1 MNEKSHIR
9 LKFKEA
15 PAEAVAPVPA
25 AKVAAKT
32 SPAAKATKPK
42 PKPRPPT
49 VGTEVLLVKCGH
61 TVTFDLYAKDS
72 FRDQRR
78 QKEASRDCPPC
89 RQARVQAEAIAHK
102 ERRARKAVTKA
113 ATFAKS
119 LKPRLPD
126 GARFGATYDAAQVQ
140 WTGILTVEGM
150 TFERS
155 ASSLNKLLHRLDDV
169 YRAATSVAA
178 VVDHEP
184 AVAAP

>member
-9 LKFKEA
+9 LKFRES
-15 PAEAVAPVPA
+15 PAEVVAAIPA
-25 AKVAAKT
+25 AKVAAKA
-32 SPAAKATKPK
+32 SPVAKAPK
-42 PKPRPPT
+42 PSPPT

-61 TVTFDLYAKDS
+61 TIVFDLYAKDS

-78 QKEASRDCPPC
+78 QKDASRDCPPC
-89 RQARVQAEAIAHK
+89 RQARVQAEAIALK
-102 ERRARKAVTKA
+102 EHRARKAVTKA

-126 GARFGATYDAAQVQ
+126 GARFGATYDAAKVQ
-140 WTGILTVEGM
+140 WTGTLTVDGL

-169 YRAATSVAA
+169 YRATKPTEDPVAA
-178 VVDHEP
+178 
-184 AVAAP
+184 AVP

>member
-1 MNEKSHIR
+1 MNEKPHIR
-9 LKFKEA
+9 LKFRES

-32 SPAAKATKPK
+32 SPAAKAPKPK

-61 TVTFDLYAKDS
+61 TIVFDLYAKDS

-126 GARFGATYDAAQVQ
+126 GARFAATYDATQVQ
-140 WTGILTVEGM
+140 WTGTLTIEGS
-150 TFERS
+150 TFEQR

-169 YRAATSVAA
+169 YRAAMATAA
-178 VVDHEP
+178 VVDQEP
-184 AVAAP
+184 SAVAP

>member
-1 MNEKSHIR
+1 MNEKTPLR

-15 PAEAVAPVPA
+15 PAEAVAAVPVVKA
-25 AKVAAKT
+25 AVKT
-32 SPAAKATKPK
+32 APAAKA

-61 TVTFDLYAKDS
+61 TIVFDLYAKDS

-89 RQARVQAEAIAHK
+89 RQARVQAETIAHK

-126 GARFGATYDAAQVQ
+126 GACFGATYDAAQVQ
-140 WTGILTVEGM
+140 WTGTLTVEGL

-169 YRAATSVAA
+169 YRATKPTEDAAAA
-178 VVDHEP
+178 VIP
-184 AVAAP
+184 

>member
-9 LKFKEA
+9 LKFKES
-15 PAEAVAPVPA
+15 PAEAVAPVPV
-25 AKVAAKT
+25 AKVAVKAA
-32 SPAAKATKPK
+32 PAAKA

-49 VGTEVLLVKCGH
+49 VGTEALLVKCGH
-61 TVTFDLYAKDS
+61 TIVFDLYANDS

-89 RQARVQAEAIAHK
+89 RQARVQTEAIALK
-102 ERRARKAVTKA
+102 EHRARKAVTKAVTKA

-126 GARFGATYDAAQVQ
+126 GARFGATYDATQVQ
-140 WTGILTVEGM
+140 WTGTLTVDGL

-169 YRAATSVAA
+169 YRATKPTEDAA
-178 VVDHEP
+178 V
-184 AVAAP
+184 AVIP

>member
-15 PAEAVAPVPA
+15 PAEAVAPVTVAPA
-25 AKVAAKT
+25 AKT
-32 SPAAKATKPK
+32 PK

-49 VGTEVLLVKCGH
+49 VGTEALLAKCGH
-61 TVTFDLYAKDS
+61 TIVFDLYAKDS

-78 QKEASRDCPPC
+78 QKEALRDCPPC
-89 RQARVQAEAIAHK
+89 RQVRVQAEAIAHK

-140 WTGILTVEGM
+140 WTGTLTVEGL

-169 YRAATSVAA
+169 YRAAKPTEDPAA
-178 VVDHEP
+178 V
-184 AVAAP
+184 AVP

>member
-1 MNEKSHIR
+1 MNEKPHIR
-9 LKFKEA
+9 LKFKES
-15 PAEAVAPVPA
+15 PAEVVAPVPV
-25 AKVAAKT
+25 AKVAVKT
-32 SPAAKATKPK
+32 SSAAKA

-49 VGTEVLLVKCGH
+49 VGTEALLVKCGH
-61 TVTFDLYAKDS
+61 TIVFDLYAKDS

-78 QKEASRDCPPC
+78 QKEASRDCSPC
-89 RQARVQAEAIAHK
+89 RQARVQAETIAHK

-126 GARFGATYDAAQVQ
+126 GARFGATYDATQVQ
-140 WTGILTVEGM
+140 WTGTLTVDGL

-169 YRAATSVAA
+169 YRAANPTDEVAA
-178 VVDHEP
+178 TVIP
-184 AVAAP
+184 